1 MHLFWIILLVLLCT
15 FAVLILLV
23 VLIWR
28 NEIRTM
34 ASLRQ
39 VDGNPFLYV
48 MEYKASYDLDNLV
61 EQDASGYMDL
71 LNYSVM
77 RFLKFFKF
85 RFFLSGLG
93 EARTPSQRVN
103 CTSFQAAQADGNG
116 FWFGRNYDYYK
127 NPTLVSISHPKKGYA
142 SIAVGDMGFMGY
154 NTRHLPI
161 PFIQRV
167 NSLISIYEPLDGIN
181 EKGFCASIHALPQ
194 RFASQQQTSRHAVGT
209 STLLRLM
216 LDRCA
221 TVEEAIALVRT
232 VDVRHD
238 PQVNVGFQ
246 YIIAD
251 AEGNCAVLAFDPD
264 NNWETMVTRK
274 AKGSDHM
281 QVTNHILDPKYYS
294 ATPDP
299 SVGNTESLSWQRYNT
314 ADSYLTERNGRITLP
329 QAQECLSLVRIT
341 DLPITDGIAMGT
353 QYQLSFKHLLPVL
366 ETVHDS
372 LYEDTQYSNVY
383 DQRNIVLSLRNWND
397 YDVTHTFSLKK

>member
-15 FAVLILLV
+15 FAVLMLLV

-28 NEIRTM
+28 NELRTM
-34 ASLRQ
+34 ASLHQ

-48 MEYKASYDLDNLV
+48 MEYKTHYDLDHLV

-93 EARTPSQRVN
+93 EARTPQRVN
-103 CTSFQAAQADGNG
+103 CTSFQAARADGTG
-116 FWFGRNYDYYK
+116 FLFGRNYDYYK
-127 NPTLVSISHPKKGYA
+127 NPTLVTISRPKKGYA
-142 SIAVGDMGFMGY
+142 SIAVCDMSFMGY

-246 YIIAD
+246 YILAD